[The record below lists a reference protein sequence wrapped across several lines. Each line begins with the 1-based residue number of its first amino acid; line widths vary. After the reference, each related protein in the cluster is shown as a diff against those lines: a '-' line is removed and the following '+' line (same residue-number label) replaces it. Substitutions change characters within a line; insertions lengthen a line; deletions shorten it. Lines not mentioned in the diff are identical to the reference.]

1 MEWIAGKRVIVTGP
15 TSGIGRQIALDLG
28 ARGAEL
34 VLACRDLDK
43 GRSVANDIEERG
55 GRADVL
61 HVDAASLQ
69 SMRAFAEAFRQRYD
83 RLDVLVNNAGTSQ
96 GQRREAWTALR

>member
-28 ARGAEL
+28 ARGADL
-34 VLACRDLDK
+34 VLACRDIDK
-43 GRSVANDIEERG
+43 GRSLANDIEQRG

-61 HVDAASLQ
+61 HVDASSVQ
-69 SMRAFAEAFRQRYD
+69 SMQELPRRFASDTTGSTF
-83 RLDVLVNNAGTSQ
+83 S
-96 GQRREAWTALR
+96 